1 MKFTIAISFLLT
13 TSLCFAQGKKEVKRK
28 ADSVLSKLDTIPNGR
43 QAVKLPSLNVPSSVK
58 NKLNKSDSLK
68 IKVSSKYDSIK
79 NLTNKPQEKINQYNS
94 KMDSVAGRFTKPAD
108 SIARLAQK
116 PQEKINQYKNKID
129 ATQAHL
135 TKKIDSLMAL
145 PNPNKFLAKRLDS
158 LRGNLDSLR
167 QKLTKLPPG
176 VEKSKEAVEK
186 LTSSIGEK
194 TGKIESAIND
204 KLGLFSKNGASN
216 LPGSVSLPSAKL
228 PAGLNVPGMKDLSLK
243 LPGNNLKLPQS
254 SLPSLPGAN
263 TGNVPG
269 LSIGKS
275 SVPSL
280 NTPTLGQL
288 KGLDGVKDV
297 GNLTKEISQLSG
309 EAGLPTEQV
318 GKYGK
323 QLKDL
328 QSNDLKSLSKEAE
341 DKAGSLLGGEKQLAD
356 LKAQQ
361 AMLAKWNSDPAVA
374 KELALNKA
382 KEEAVN
388 HFAGKEKELKAVME
402 QLSGLKE
409 KAKDTEGVID
419 LFKKK
424 QENPMKSKSFRERLD
439 LGISLQLLSR
449 GDVLMMDFNPYAGYR
464 ISGRFTAGIGWV
476 QRLPI
481 STRNYS
487 FVEVEDVY
495 GPRTYLQFKIKG
507 NAFLK
512 AEVEFL
518 NEFVRLPGQGP
529 SKEKGRQWITDYL
542 VGYKQSFKFSKKLG
556 GHVQILYNLFDP
568 FYQSP
573 YIERINIRFG
583 FEFPQRRK
591 KQD

>member
-13 TSLCFAQGKKEVKRK
+13 TSLCLAQGKEEVKRK
-28 ADSVLSKLDTIPNGR
+28 ADSVLSKLDTI
-43 QAVKLPSLNVPSSVK
+43 KLPLLNVPSSVK

-68 IKVSSKYDSIK
+68 AKVSSKYDSIK
-79 NLTNKPQEKINQYNS
+79 NLTNKPQDKINQYNS
-94 KMDSVAGRFTKPAD
+94 KMDSVAGRLTKPAD
-108 SIARLAQK
+108 SIAHLAQK
-116 PQEKINQYKNKID
+116 PQEKIDHYKNKID

-135 TKKIDSLMAL
+135 TKKIDSLLTL

-194 TGKIESAIND
+194 TGKIESAINE

-228 PAGLNVPGMKDLSLK
+228 PAGLNVPGMTDLSLK

-254 SLPSLPGAN
+254 SLPSMPGAN

-280 NTPTLGQL
+280 KTPELGQL

-297 GNLTKEISQLSG
+297 GNVTKEMSQLSG
-309 EAGLPTEQV
+309 EA

-328 QSNDLKSLSKEAE
+328 QSNDLKGLSKDAE
-341 DKAGSLLGGEKQLAD
+341 DNAVDILGADKQLAE
-356 LKAQQ
+356 LKAQEI
-361 AMLAKWNSDPAVA
+361 MLAKWNSDPAVA
-374 KELALNKA
+374 KELALNKT
-382 KEEAVN
+382 KEEAIN

-402 QLSGLKE
+402 QLSAL
-409 KAKDTEGVID
+409 KAKKPDVEGAID
-419 LFKKK
+419 LFKKR
-424 QENPMKSKSFRERLD
+424 QSNPMKGKPFRERLD
-439 LGISLQLLSR
+439 LGVSLQLLNKSN
-449 GDVLMMDFNPYAGYR
+449 LLLTDFNPYVGYR
-464 ISGRFTAGIGWV
+464 ISERFTTGLGWV
-476 QRLPI
+476 QRVPM
-481 STRNYS
+481 STNNYS
-487 FVEVEDVY
+487 YVETENDY
-495 GPRTYLQFKIKG
+495 GPRTYVQFKIKG
-507 NAFLK
+507 GAFLK
-512 AEVEFL
+512 AEAELL
-518 NEFVRLPGQGP
+518 NQPKRIVGQNP
-529 SKEKGRQWITDYL
+529 TAESLRQWTASYL
-542 VGYKQSFKFSKKLG
+542 VGYKQSFKFSKRMG
-556 GHVQILYNLFDP
+556 GHVQVLYNLFYP
-568 FYQSP
+568 THQSP
-573 YIERINIRFG
+573 YPERINVRFG
-583 FEFPQRRK
+583 FEFFLKRK
-591 KQD
+591 VK

>member
-1 MKFTIAISFLLT
+1 MKFAIAISFLLT
-13 TSLCFAQGKKEVKRK
+13 TSLCLAQGKDEVKRK
-28 ADSVLSKLDTIPNGR
+28 ADSILSKLDTIPNGR
-43 QAVKLPSLNVPSSVK
+43 QALKLPSLNVPASVK
-58 NKLNKSDSLK
+58 NKLNKSDSIK

-79 NLTNKPQEKINQYNS
+79 NLANKPQDKINQYNS
-94 KMDSVAGRFTKPAD
+94 KMDSVAGRLTKPAD

-116 PQEKINQYKNKID
+116 PQEKIDQYKNKID

-194 TGKIESAIND
+194 TGKIESAINE

-228 PAGLNVPGMKDLSLK
+228 TSGLNVPGMKDLNLK

-254 SLPSLPGAN
+254 SLPSMPGAN

-280 NTPTLGQL
+280 NTPALGQL
-288 KGLDGVKDV
+288 KGLDGVKDI
-297 GNLTKEISQLSG
+297 GNLTNEISQLSG
-309 EAGLPTEQV
+309 EAG
-318 GKYGK
+318 KYGK
-323 QLKDL
+323 QLNDI
-328 QSNDLKSLSKEAE
+328 QSTDMKGLSKEAE

-402 QLSGLKE
+402 QLTGLKA
-409 KAKDTEGVID
+409 KARDAEGVID
-419 LFKKK
+419 LFKRK
-424 QENPMKSKSFRERLD
+424 QGNPMKSKSFRERLD

-476 QRLPI
+476 QRMPI
-481 STRNYS
+481 STKNYS
-487 FVEVEDVY
+487 FVEVENVY
-495 GPRTYLQFKIKG
+495 GPRSYLQFKIKG
-507 NAFLK
+507 SAFLK

-518 NEFVRLPGQGP
+518 NEFERVAGQGP

-556 GHVQILYNLFDP
+556 GHIQILYNLFDP

-583 FEFPQRRK
+583 LEFPQRRK
-591 KQD
+591 KQG

>member
-1 MKFTIAISFLLT
+1 MKFAIAISFLLT
-13 TSLCFAQGKKEVKRK
+13 TSLCLAQGKEEVKRK
-28 ADSVLSKLDTIPNGR
+28 ADSILSKLDTI
-43 QAVKLPSLNVPSSVK
+43 KLPSVALPTSVK
-58 NKLNKSDSLK
+58 NQIKKSDSLK

-79 NLTNKPQEKINQYNS
+79 NLTNKTQDKINQYNS

-116 PQEKINQYKNKID
+116 PQEKIDQYKNKID

-135 TKKIDSLMAL
+135 TKKIDSLLAL

-158 LRGNLDSLR
+158 LRGSMDSLR

-194 TGKIESAIND
+194 TGKIESAINE

-216 LPGSVSLPSAKL
+216 LPASVSLPSAKL
-228 PAGLNVPGMKDLSLK
+228 PVGLNVPGMKDQSLK

-254 SLPSLPGAN
+254 SLPNMPGAN
-263 TGNVPG
+263 TGNGLG

-280 NTPTLGQL
+280 KTPELGQL
-288 KGLDGVKDV
+288 KELDGVKNV
-297 GNLTKEISQLSG
+297 GNVTNEISQLSS
-309 EAGLPTEQV
+309 EA

-323 QLKDL
+323 QLKDI
-328 QSNDLKSLSKEAE
+328 QSNDMKGLSKEAE

-356 LKAQQ
+356 LKAQE

-402 QLSGLKE
+402 QLSGLKA

-464 ISGRFTAGIGWV
+464 ISGRFTAGVGWV

-481 STRNYS
+481 STKNYS
-487 FVEVEDVY
+487 IVEVEDVY

-529 SKEKGRQWITDYL
+529 SREKGRQWVTDYL

-583 FEFPQRRK
+583 FEFPQRK
-591 KQD
+591 KINSIN